1 MNLCFTRSNKY
12 SHSETFIDN
21 EIKALQPQILIYE
34 GWYPSV
40 LPNGESFLPFP
51 FNFLFVRG
59 GMRNVF
65 PKIYHFL
72 YTHFLA
78 SYLTKNKID
87 VLLANYGPMGV
98 ALIDACERADVKMI
112 VHFYGFDATEYKTL
126 KVYQEKYAN
135 LFQRVDSIVVVSN
148 DMKTQLHKLG
158 ANLSKIYVNPCG
170 VKTSEFLG
178 ASPETKPPLFI
189 TVGRFTPK
197 KSPQSTIRAFAEVL
211 KKVPT
216 AQMIMVGDGEL
227 WEESKQLANEL
238 KISDKIDFQ
247 GKKSPAEILVLFHQ
261 ARVFLQHSML
271 APSGDSEGTPVAI
284 LEASATGLPI
294 ISTRHAGIKEAVVHG
309 ETGFLV
315 EEGDW
320 KSMGKYMIQLAQD
333 PLLCGKMGRNARK
346 HMEENYEMDKLLHT
360 LKEILEK

>member
-21 EIKALQPQILIYE
+21 EIKALQPQLLIYE

-40 LPNGESFLPFP
+40 LPNGASFLPFP
-51 FNFLFVRG
+51 FNFLLVRG

-65 PKIYHFL
+65 PRIYHTL
-72 YTHFLA
+72 YTRFLA

-98 ALIDACERADVKMI
+98 ALIDACERAKIKMV

-126 KVYQEKYAN
+126 EVYSDKYAN

-148 DMKTQLHKLG
+148 DMKMQLHKLG
-158 ANLSKIYVNPCG
+158 ADLSKIYVNPCG
-170 VKTSEFLG
+170 VRTKEFSG

-197 KSPQSTIRAFAEVL
+197 KSPQSTIKAFAEVI
-211 KKVPT
+211 KKVPN
-216 AQMIMVGDGEL
+216 ARMIMVGDGEL

-238 KISDKIDFQ
+238 KIAAKIEFK
-247 GKKSPAEILVLFHQ
+247 GKQSPAEILALFHQ

-294 ISTRHAGIKEAVVHG
+294 VSTRHAGIKEAVLHG

-320 KSMGKYMIQLAQD
+320 KSMGAYMTQLAEN
-333 PLLCGKMGRNARK
+333 PALCGQMGRNARK
-346 HMEENYEMDKLLHT
+346 HMEENYEMDKLLQT